1 MNYANEE
8 IIGALKAA
16 REAKGLSQ
24 RDLSAKIGVPQSHI
38 SKIESGGSD
47 LKLSS
52 LVELARAL
60 DLELALVP
68 RKLMPAV
75 DGIIRSVAV
84 QGSAEAR
91 QKATVVNR
99 AQTAVTKLARLHP
112 EIADLERLA
121 QTVRELANFQL
132 DSAELTTI
140 RNATDRLKKIQ
151 KGPQALS
158 EIRRTTEQLRT
169 LRNRIAHA
177 VPEPPHPAYSL
188 DQEDDD
194 A

>member
-1 MNYANEE
+1 MRYENED

-16 REAKGLSQ
+16 RGAKGLSQ

-52 LVELARAL
+52 LIELARAL

-68 RKLMPAV
+68 HKFMPAV
-75 DGIIRSVAV
+75 NGIIRNAIG
-84 QGSAEAR
+84 QGSP
-91 QKATVVNR
+91 KASS
-99 AQTAVTKLARLHP
+99 K
-112 EIADLERLA
+112 
-121 QTVRELANFQL
+121 VRRKMEHA
-132 DSAELTTI
+132 
-140 RNATDRLKKIQ
+140 
-151 KGPQALS
+151 
-158 EIRRTTEQLRT
+158 RT
-169 LRNRIAHA
+169 LRNRIADTT
-177 VPEPPHPAYSL
+177 PEPPHPAYAL